1 MIYQQNAPLDKLEQG
16 DILKKSDELQSL
28 LAKYHPYYADHEDN
42 KFFAVLTQ
50 SCDLVPRAGGCNA
63 RYISLAPVRPL
74 KVVLKREFEGK
85 LDNVG
90 IGSQSFATR
99 RVQTHF
105 EQFLQRL
112 FNNNEPHFFYFEAA
126 HESGIYEEMCA
137 ILALPISFKP
147 EHYEK
152 LRAAKLAG
160 ITDVF
165 QAKLGWLLGQMYSRV
180 GTPDFEPATLS
191 QKVKTYTEGVAIWLE
206 ESDAKSLRALVEQ
219 YKSQPNSGVVGKKEL
234 AKMITEIPKRKNLVI
249 DAVLN
254 VVAAQGLVGAVS
266 TERRNLR
273 RALEKDPAFSNLF
286 T

>member
-28 LAKYHPYYADHEDN
+28 LAKYHPYYADHKDN

-50 SCDLVPRAGGCNA
+50 SCDLVPRSGGCNA

-90 IGSQSFATR
+90 IGSQSFATH
-99 RVQTHF
+99 RVQTSF

-152 LRAAKLAG
+152 LRAAKLVG

-180 GTPDFEPATLS
+180 GTPDFEPTTLS
-191 QKVKTYTEGVAIWLE
+191 RKVKTYTEGVAIWLE
-206 ESDAKSLRALVEQ
+206 ESDAKCLRSLVEQ
-219 YKSQPNSGVVGKKEL
+219 YKSQPNSGVVGRKEL
-234 AKMITEIPKRKNLVI
+234 AKMITEIPKRKTLVI
-249 DAVLN
+249 DAVLD

-266 TERRNLR
+266 MERRNLR